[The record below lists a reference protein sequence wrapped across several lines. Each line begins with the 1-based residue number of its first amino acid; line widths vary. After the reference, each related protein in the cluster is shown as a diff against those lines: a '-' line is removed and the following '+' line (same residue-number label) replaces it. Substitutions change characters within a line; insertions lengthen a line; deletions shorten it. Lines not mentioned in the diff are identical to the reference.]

1 MDDFNY
7 YNTSLQKKLE
17 RLESLTQN
25 LVNCSPEAAHKL
37 LQECDNEAK
46 RIETDLEACE
56 NAIQQLE
63 KGPNKVN
70 AEKTFMSNNERF
82 TKCKTEIQ
90 FKKSNNKPAGL
101 FGALADE
108 EEKPKKLNELSAQQ
122 VIQRGDEAYNEAEN
136 RLVNALGITEQS
148 KQVVGGIEVELKQ
161 QEEMMDRI
169 HDKTQDLR
177 SNLKRANKIMDLIY
191 RRYLTDKC
199 IMIIIILIIIILIV
213 IIAFGAVK
221 AGKLDFATD
230 SIN

>member
-7 YNTSLQKKLE
+7 YNTSLLKRLE
-17 RLESLTQN
+17 RLENLTQSLLN
-25 LVNCSPEAAHKL
+25 SPPESSNKL
-37 LQECDNEAK
+37 LNECESEIK

-63 KGPNKVN
+63 KGPNKSS
-70 AEKTFMSNNERF
+70 AEKTFMSNQERF

-90 FKKSNNKPAGL
+90 FKKSNKPQGL
-101 FGALADE
+101 FGNIE
-108 EEKPKKLNELSAQQ
+108 EEKPKKLHELSAQQ
-122 VIQRGDEAYNEAEN
+122 VVERGDNLYNEAES

-161 QEEMMDRI
+161 QEEQMDRI

-199 IMIIIILIIIILIV
+199 IMVLIILIIIILIV

-221 AGKLDFATD
+221 AGKLSFATD
-230 SIN
+230 SIS